1 MITFF
6 NGHRRGLG
14 ENPAPT
20 VYAQIDVSFREHL
33 SHFKGARLAVLL
45 AIALHA
51 NEEGWSW
58 PSYETLAQETGYSED
73 AIRRALQDLCALEIN
88 GQRVLLR
95 YQPPAGGNKTF
106 ESNRYLLFPSP
117 EEVAQYEGMGTKH
130 LGAETGGGFR
140 RGKMPRREFPV
151 VAKCHDEQTP
161 IIGILIDQE
170 EQEEE
175 KEESGTS
182 EIAKTLT
189 ENGVFP
195 DVAREIAERMAGAGL
210 SAEDALAILLGTIRS
225 IQTGMP
231 RGEEEIMSLAVDRMR
246 RGIWDAGEQVRDTLR
261 RARYAVTGP
270 AAMPAPPPEQKPK
283 TREEKLW
290 SAALGELQLELT
302 RATYETLLRHS
313 RLVAVEDGTFV
324 VGVASTYARDWL
336 ESRLR
341 PVVARVLTRLIGHTT
356 NVRFVVAE
364 N

>member
-210 SAEDALAILLGTIRS
+210 SAEDALAILLGF
-225 IQTGMP
+225 Q
-231 RGEEEIMSLAVDRMR
+231 SLSRDSGRLNDIGCVQR
-246 RGIWDAGEQVRDTLR
+246 WDLDLVFQSLSRDSGRLNSRIEHGHRPPSPPFQSLSRDSGRLNPGAGQHLSAGDGAFQSLSRDS
-261 RARYAVTGP
+261 G
-270 AAMPAPPPEQKPK
+270 
-283 TREEKLW
+283 
-290 SAALGELQLELT
+290 
-302 RATYETLLRHS
+302 
-313 RLVAVEDGTFV
+313 RLN
-324 VGVASTYARDWL
+324 
-336 ESRLR
+336 
-341 PVVARVLTRLIGHTT
+341 P
-356 NVRFVVAE
+356 
-364 N
+364 